1 MTEAERTAGA
11 GVGAA
16 TVMAFFAAAALA
28 LGPAAD
34 AAGGAAEE
42 PAVPRLKAVEVPRP
56 SNEADEAVL
65 GRPLALALDANGLFV
80 ADGQDCAVKVFSREG
95 RFVRSFG
102 RKGKGPGELSFP
114 SGVAIAGRTVLVAD
128 KLNSRIQAFD
138 REGRPAG
145 AFPTPF
151 LPDRIYALADDVI
164 LVTGNPSG
172 KRNGEPLLHI
182 FDAAGRPRWEGLAA
196 SSSGDPV
203 YDAFRNMILV
213 CPAGGGEFL
222 VVYRSGDRTAL
233 RFAPTGALLGRITV
247 DGRHRSRPLDLPFKG
262 RKKRLLGFCWAAACD
277 RGLLYLSA
285 PAPVDGKDL
294 GPGREISVID
304 GEGRMRATIDL
315 GRAVHRFVV
324 EGDRVFAVD
333 DEGELRIFEV
343 VR

>member
-1 MTEAERTAGA
+1 MTGTDRAA
-11 GVGAA
+11 GVGVGAGAA
-16 TVMAFFAAAALA
+16 AMAFLAAVTLTLGAAA
-28 LGPAAD
+28 GPAGTEQ
-34 AAGGAAEE
+34 AAVA
-42 PAVPRLKAVEVPRP
+42 RLKAVEIPRP
-56 SNEADEAVL
+56 SDEADEAVL
-65 GRPLALALDANGLFV
+65 GRPLALALDENDLFV
-80 ADGQDCAVKVFSREG
+80 ADAQDCAVKVFSRQG
-95 RFVRSFG
+95 RFLRAFG

-114 SGVAIAGRTVLVAD
+114 SGVAVAGRTVIVAD

-145 AFPTPF
+145 EFPTPF
-151 LPDRIYALADDVI
+151 LPDRVYALADDVI
-164 LVTGNPSG
+164 LVTGNPGG

-182 FDAAGRPRWEGLAA
+182 FDTAGRQRWEGLAA

-213 CPAGGGEFL
+213 CPAGGGEFQ
-222 VVYRSGDRTAL
+222 VVHRSGDRTAL
-233 RFAPTGALLGRITV
+233 RFASTGALLGRIAV

-262 RKKRLLGFCWAAACD
+262 RKKRLLGFCWAAAFD

-304 GEGRMRATIDL
+304 GKGRLRAVIDL
-315 GRAVHRFVV
+315 GRAVHRFIV
-324 EGDRVFAVD
+324 EGDRIFAVD
-333 DEGELRIFEV
+333 DGGELRIFEV

>member
-1 MTEAERTAGA
+1 VTGADRAA
-11 GVGAA
+11 GVG
-16 TVMAFFAAAALA
+16 VSAAAAMALLTAVTLA
-28 LGPAAD
+28 LGATARTS
-34 AAGGAAEE
+34 GAEE
-42 PAVPRLKAVEVPRP
+42 TAVPRLKAVEVPRP
-56 SNEADEAVL
+56 SNESDEAVL
-65 GRPLALALDANGLFV
+65 SRPLALALDENDLFM

-95 RFVRSFG
+95 RFVRAFG

-114 SGVAIAGRTVLVAD
+114 SGVAVAGRTVLVAD

-151 LPDRIYALADDVI
+151 LPDRVYALADDVI

-172 KRNGEPLLHI
+172 KRKGEPLLHI
-182 FDAAGRPRWEGLAA
+182 FDAAGRLRWEGLAA

-213 CPAGGGEFL
+213 CPAGGGDFY
-222 VVYRSGDRTAL
+222 VVFRSGGRTVL
-233 RFAPTGALLGRITV
+233 RFASTGALLGRITV

-277 RGLLYLSA
+277 PGLLYLSA

-304 GEGRMRATIDL
+304 GEGRMRAVIAL

-324 EGDRVFAVD
+324 EGDRIFAID

-343 VR
+343 AR

>member
-1 MTEAERTAGA
+1 VTGADRAAGV

-16 TVMAFFAAAALA
+16 AMAFLAAVTLT
-28 LGPAAD
+28 LGPAAGP
-34 AAGGAAEE
+34 AGTEE
-42 PAVPRLKAVEVPRP
+42 TVVARLKAVEVPRP

-65 GRPLALALDANGLFV
+65 GRPLALALDENSLFV
-80 ADGQDCAVKVFSREG
+80 ADAQDCAVKVFSREG
-95 RFVRSFG
+95 RFLRAFG

-114 SGVAIAGRTVLVAD
+114 SGVAVAGRTILVAD
-128 KLNSRIQAFD
+128 KLNSRIQTFD
-138 REGRPAG
+138 REGRPVG

-151 LPDRIYALADDVI
+151 LPDRVYVLTEEVI
-164 LVTGNPSG
+164 LVSGNPGG
-172 KRNGEPLLHI
+172 KRKGEPLLHI
-182 FDAAGRPRWEGLAA
+182 FDAAGRLRWEGLAA

-213 CPAGGGEFL
+213 CPAGGGEFH

-233 RFAPTGALLGRITV
+233 RFASTGALLGKITV

-262 RKKRLLGFCWAAACD
+262 GKRRLLGFCWAAARD

-304 GEGRMRATIDL
+304 GKGRMQAIISL

-324 EGDRVFAVD
+324 DGDRIFAVD